1 MKVIDSQK
9 SVIKVGYFIDNE
21 VQFKPKMLD
30 QCLTAWPKGHAN
42 RTAAQAWLDARKGRA
57 GCTMRDVTKEDRLDF
72 VAYCVDIYLGT
83 VTRILRKY
91 DRNHM
96 FLGSRFHFWDSEMKN
111 PACFRVAGKYMDV
124 VSINHYGRWLGAS
137 LLVLVFTFLWSLLFI
152 IPGIVKAYSY
162 AMTPYIVHDNPEMPV
177 RECIRQSQR
186 MMKGYKMKLFL
197 LDLSFIGWILLGII
211 SFGIGLLWVRP
222 YMETAHAKF
231 YEELRTR

>member
-1 MKVIDSQK
+1 MEESK
-9 SVIKVGYFIDNE
+9 SINPNAMPTNSAIRHSALE
-21 VQFKPKMLD
+21 HL
-30 QCLTAWPKGHAN
+30 KGN
-42 RTAAQAWLDARKGRA
+42 WLYPVLCTLLFFAVESIA
-57 GCTMRDVTKEDRLDF
+57 GSIPFAGLFVVAPLGMGFALAFLLFVRGEAEEENLVTKPF
-72 VAYCVDIYLGT
+72 SV
-83 VTRILRKY
+83 
-91 DRNHM
+91 
-96 FLGSRFHFWDSEMKN
+96 F
-111 PACFRVAGKYMDV
+111 
-124 VSINHYGRWLGAS
+124 NHYGRWLGAS

-162 AMTPYIVHDNPEMPV
+162 AMTTYIVHDNPEMHV

-222 YMETAHAKF
+222 YMETSHAKF